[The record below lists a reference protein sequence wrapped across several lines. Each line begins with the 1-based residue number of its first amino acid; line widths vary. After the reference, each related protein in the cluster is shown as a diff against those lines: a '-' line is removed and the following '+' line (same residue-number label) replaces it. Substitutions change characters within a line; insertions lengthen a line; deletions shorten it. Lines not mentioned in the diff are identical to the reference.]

1 MGIIKYY
8 NFEDSE
14 VFIFDEFIINQ
25 VKEAVV
31 IEPHHN
37 DIFNEVVQ
45 EHFSGKSM
53 VYISNRVK
61 SYSVNPLIYPEA
73 EKIPNLIAIGII
85 PKTALM
91 RRNAEYEQKFFHKP
105 YEIFDNLRD
114 AIVWVHKIMSD
125 TKNNSDSMKEI
136 PDSNL
141 RKF

>member
-1 MGIIKYY
+1 MGIITYY

-14 VFIFDEFIINQ
+14 VFIFDDFIINQ

-45 EHFSGKSM
+45 KHFSGKNM

-73 EKIPNLIAIGII
+73 EKIPNLIAIAII

-91 RRNAEYEQKFFHKP
+91 RRNAEYEQEFFDKP
-105 YEIFDNLRD
+105 YEIFDSLSE
-114 AIVWVHKIMSD
+114 AIVWVHSIMPNSKTSD
-125 TKNNSDSMKEI
+125 
-136 PDSNL
+136 
-141 RKF
+141 